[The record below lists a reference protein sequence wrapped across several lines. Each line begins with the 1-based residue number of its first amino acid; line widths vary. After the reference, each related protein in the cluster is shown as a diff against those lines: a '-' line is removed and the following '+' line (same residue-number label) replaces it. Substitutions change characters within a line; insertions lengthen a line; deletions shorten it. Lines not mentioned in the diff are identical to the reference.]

1 MGGGGRRGG
10 RAGPRRARGGVA
22 LAELSRRPVRTG
34 LTTGAFGLV
43 LAILTL
49 FALLF
54 ATMETDVERDA
65 VGYDVIAT
73 AGQPIALPAGLAD
86 QVARE
91 ARIATSAFVGAVSST
106 FYTGEAVYF
115 PLYEMTP
122 ELAASPPSGLQSRDS
137 GFASDAEVWA
147 SLLDDPGA
155 VIGLLGLAGEP
166 ASLAGRD
173 GPIDGRRAGVPL
185 GPFFGIFAG
194 PQTFAQ
200 LAASEVGETLLL
212 DLRPG
217 VDAAAFARELE
228 SALFGAGVDASTTA
242 EVLDLLTVA
251 NRNFYAS
258 SELLM
263 RMGLLVGILTL
274 GILAL
279 RAVVERRRSIGI
291 ARAVGLRR
299 RQILTGMLV
308 EALVAVTI
316 GVTVGL
322 LAGVALGRNLLRQV
336 YPSLPLAIDGRML
349 AGVLALCY
357 GAALLVTLLPAWR
370 ASRLQPVEAIR
381 AQV

>member
-1 MGGGGRRGG
+1 
-10 RAGPRRARGGVA
+10 
-22 LAELSRRPVRTG
+22 
-34 LTTGAFGLV
+34 
-43 LAILTL
+43 
-49 FALLF
+49 
-54 ATMETDVERDA
+54 
-65 VGYDVIAT
+65 
-73 AGQPIALPAGLAD
+73 
-86 QVARE
+86 
-91 ARIATSAFVGAVSST
+91 
-106 FYTGEAVYF
+106 
-115 PLYEMTP
+115 
-122 ELAASPPSGLQSRDS
+122 
-137 GFASDAEVWA
+137 
-147 SLLDDPGA
+147 
-155 VIGLLGLAGEP
+155 VIGLLGLAGDP

-173 GPIDGRRAGVPL
+173 GPIDVRLAGVPL
-185 GPFFGIFAG
+185 GPVFGIFAG
-194 PQTFAQ
+194 PQPFAQ

-217 VDAAAFARELE
+217 VDAAAFARMLE